1 MLFKKNKHFAT
12 RICVALAAAITPAS
26 CGLVSDTPEL
36 ELGVILPLSGEYAH
50 YGKETLRGMNVA
62 VETLNSERVPAGLP
76 EVKLQVIDTD
86 SIPYRALAGYKKL
99 VNRGFPLVIGPGP
112 TDETR
117 LLIHGVNDSGI
128 PLLMP
133 IASGDNITARGN
145 SIYRV
150 CITDGFQAQVLVD
163 YMRNELGISELA
175 VMIDLQKD
183 ASYGRNLAQA
193 VSNKFKNAGGR
204 VTITESFRDGAKSFT
219 DQLIRVISRN
229 PQAIFIP
236 ASASSSARFV
246 REARLL
252 GYEGWIV
259 GSDSMAE
266 PDFLNYLDGSSGNIL
281 FTSNYSPDDDTSG
294 GRMMREAFQER
305 SLGEPGDCE
314 ALGFDTIL
322 IAVAA
327 LERGETFADGWKDCA
342 GLELVCG
349 PLSFSSGNSVNRPV
363 YLNIPAFD
371 DEKGKIVVINVRS
384 QQK

>member
-1 MLFKKNKHFAT
+1 MLFKNFRHSAT
-12 RICVALAAAITPAS
+12 RLCVALAAAMTTAS
-26 CGLVSDTPEL
+26 CGLVSNTPEL

-62 VETLNSERVPAGLP
+62 VKMLNRERVPAGLP
-76 EVKLQVIDTD
+76 EVKLRVIDTD

-193 VSNKFKNAGGR
+193 VSNKFKTAGGR
-204 VTITESFRDGAKSFT
+204 VIITESFRDGAKSFT

-266 PDFLNYLDGSSGNIL
+266 PDFLNYLEVTSGNIL
-281 FTSNYSPDDDTSG
+281 FTSNYSPDDDTAG
-294 GRMMREAFQER
+294 GRMLREGFQMQG
-305 SLGEPGDCE
+305 LGEPGDCE
-314 ALGFDTIL
+314 ALGFDSIL

-327 LERGETFADGWKDCA
+327 LERGETFADGWKDCV
-342 GLELVCG
+342 GLELACG

-371 DEKGKIVVINVRS
+371 EESGKIVVTNVRS
-384 QQK
+384 RQK